1 MKQNNF
7 LNREVSTII
16 HFLLLVLIAIV
27 FIGCGARQTP
37 PAQSKNNIS
46 SMSTPVEIIGYS
58 LIKSNEKLPY
68 RSALLQIT
76 NNRITNNDDL
86 LGPPNN
92 SASAKDGHQFVVI
105 AVNIATKNKKK
116 WIDTVASAQLVDQNG
131 KVNYLELWY
140 INGAFRPRQFFPDNL
155 SGFNPD
161 QQTKL
166 AFYMEDPL
174 PPKLKLIIQNRDLGF
189 LEDIAK

>member
-27 FIGCGARQTP
+27 FIGCGTRQTQ
-37 PAQSKNNIS
+37 PAQSQKNIS
-46 SMSTPVEIIGYS
+46 SMSSPVEIIGYS

-68 RSALLQIT
+68 RNAVLQIT
-76 NNRITNNDDL
+76 NNRVTNNDEL

-92 SASAKDGHQFVVI
+92 FASAKDGHQFVVI
-105 AVNIATKNKKK
+105 AVNIATTNKKK

-131 KVNYLELWY
+131 KAKFLDLWY
-140 INGAFRPRQFFPDNL
+140 INGAFRPRQFFPSNL

-161 QQTKL
+161 RQTKI
-166 AFYMEDPL
+166 AFHMEDPL
-174 PPKLKLIIQNRDLGF
+174 PPKLKLIIQNKDLGF
-189 LEDIAK
+189 LDDMAK